1 MKTTLPVVTL
11 DGPAGVGKT
20 TLAQQLAES
29 LHVAYLDTGA
39 MFRCLALKLGP
50 GAETLPE
57 EELREKCRQW
67 TFSLSGKGRASTVCC
82 NGVPIRGEVRTEQ
95 VGMLAARIATVPVVR
110 EVLREAQRAMGE
122 ATPLVVEGRDMGTV
136 VFPDARFKFF
146 LDASPEVRALRRLRD
161 LAARGVEAD
170 LVTLTEQ
177 IRQRDSL
184 DRNRAVAP
192 LRPAADAVIVD
203 TSELDI
209 AGVLGVLVH
218 RISVHEGSVTLLPE
232 PGTANIIWQDD
243 GPEGISLPARL
254 HFWCDRRERGRRK
267 RTSSR
272 MGTLRPGHKRGAR
285 GRGPGEAGQTPI
297 FLIAVG
303 ASGEAVCRESPPA
316 RLRGLRKTCV
326 VAGRKQKRRP
336 LCRSRKS
343 PKKISLW
350 RMPSRRGGGAAGGR
364 AG

>member
-136 VFPDARFKFF
+136 VFPTARFKFF

-161 LAARGVEAD
+161 LEARGQSAD
-170 LVTLTEQ
+170 LAELTEQ
-177 IRQRDSL
+177 IRKRDAM
-184 DRNRAVAP
+184 DRNRPIAP
-192 LRPAADAVIVD
+192 LRAAPDAVMVD
-203 TSELDI
+203 TSTLDI
-209 AGVLGVLVH
+209 EGVLGPLLHVVNVH
-218 RISVHEGSVTLLPE
+218 
-232 PGTANIIWQDD
+232 
-243 GPEGISLPARL
+243 
-254 HFWCDRRERGRRK
+254 
-267 RTSSR
+267 
-272 MGTLRPGHKRGAR
+272 
-285 GRGPGEAGQTPI
+285 
-297 FLIAVG
+297 
-303 ASGEAVCRESPPA
+303 
-316 RLRGLRKTCV
+316 
-326 VAGRKQKRRP
+326 
-336 LCRSRKS
+336 
-343 PKKISLW
+343 
-350 RMPSRRGGGAAGGR
+350 GGAALLHARDGEQ
-364 AG
+364 

>member
-136 VFPDARFKFF
+136 VFPN
-146 LDASPEVRALRRLRD
+146 S
-161 LAARGVEAD
+161 
-170 LVTLTEQ
+170 
-177 IRQRDSL
+177 SWM
-184 DRNRAVAP
+184 
-192 LRPAADAVIVD
+192 LRPKCA
-203 TSELDI
+203 
-209 AGVLGVLVH
+209 
-218 RISVHEGSVTLLPE
+218 P
-232 PGTANIIWQDD
+232 
-243 GPEGISLPARL
+243 
-254 HFWCDRRERGRRK
+254 C
-267 RTSSR
+267 
-272 MGTLRPGHKRGAR
+272 
-285 GRGPGEAGQTPI
+285 
-297 FLIAVG
+297 
-303 ASGEAVCRESPPA
+303 AVCATWPPA
-316 RLRGLRKTCV
+316 GWK
-326 VAGRKQKRRP
+326 P
-336 LCRSRKS
+336 
-343 PKKISLW
+343 IW
-350 RMPSRRGGGAAGGR
+350 
-364 AG
+364 

>member
-67 TFSLSGKGRASTVCC
+67 TFSLSGKGRASAVCC

-170 LVTLTEQ
+170 LVTPWTATGPW
-177 IRQRDSL
+177 RPC
-184 DRNRAVAP
+184 AP
-192 LRPAADAVIVD
+192 LP
-203 TSELDI
+203 
-209 AGVLGVLVH
+209 
-218 RISVHEGSVTLLPE
+218 
-232 PGTANIIWQDD
+232 
-243 GPEGISLPARL
+243 
-254 HFWCDRRERGRRK
+254 
-267 RTSSR
+267 
-272 MGTLRPGHKRGAR
+272 
-285 GRGPGEAGQTPI
+285 
-297 FLIAVG
+297 
-303 ASGEAVCRESPPA
+303 
-316 RLRGLRKTCV
+316 
-326 VAGRKQKRRP
+326 
-336 LCRSRKS
+336 
-343 PKKISLW
+343 
-350 RMPSRRGGGAAGGR
+350 MPSSWIPRNWTSPECWACWCIASACTKAA
-364 AG
+364 

>member
-1 MKTTLPVVTL
+1 MRTTLPVVTL

-39 MFRCLALKLGP
+39 MFRCLALRLGP
-50 GAETLPE
+50 GAEALPE

-82 NGVPIRGEVRTEQ
+82 NGVPVR
-95 VGMLAARIATVPVVR
+95 MLAARIATVPVVR

-218 RISVHEGSVTLLPE
+218 RISVHEGSVTLLP
-232 PGTANIIWQDD
+232 
-243 GPEGISLPARL
+243 
-254 HFWCDRRERGRRK
+254 
-267 RTSSR
+267 
-272 MGTLRPGHKRGAR
+272 
-285 GRGPGEAGQTPI
+285 
-297 FLIAVG
+297 
-303 ASGEAVCRESPPA
+303 
-316 RLRGLRKTCV
+316 
-326 VAGRKQKRRP
+326 
-336 LCRSRKS
+336 
-343 PKKISLW
+343 
-350 RMPSRRGGGAAGGR
+350 
-364 AG
+364 

>member
-209 AGVLGVLVH
+209 AGRDMGTVVFPDARFKFFLDASPEVRALRRLRDLAARGVEADLVTLTEQIRQRDSLDRNRAVAPLRPAADAVIVDTSELDIAGVLGVLVH
-218 RISVHEGSVTLLPE
+218 RISVHEGSVTLLP
-232 PGTANIIWQDD
+232 
-243 GPEGISLPARL
+243 
-254 HFWCDRRERGRRK
+254 
-267 RTSSR
+267 
-272 MGTLRPGHKRGAR
+272 
-285 GRGPGEAGQTPI
+285 
-297 FLIAVG
+297 
-303 ASGEAVCRESPPA
+303 
-316 RLRGLRKTCV
+316 
-326 VAGRKQKRRP
+326 
-336 LCRSRKS
+336 
-343 PKKISLW
+343 
-350 RMPSRRGGGAAGGR
+350 
-364 AG
+364 

>member
-67 TFSLSGKGRASTVCC
+67 TFSLSGKGRASAVCC

-146 LDASPEVRALRRLRD
+146 LDAY
-161 LAARGVEAD
+161 

-218 RISVHEGSVTLLPE
+218 RISVHEGSVTLLP
-232 PGTANIIWQDD
+232 
-243 GPEGISLPARL
+243 
-254 HFWCDRRERGRRK
+254 
-267 RTSSR
+267 
-272 MGTLRPGHKRGAR
+272 
-285 GRGPGEAGQTPI
+285 
-297 FLIAVG
+297 
-303 ASGEAVCRESPPA
+303 
-316 RLRGLRKTCV
+316 
-326 VAGRKQKRRP
+326 
-336 LCRSRKS
+336 
-343 PKKISLW
+343 
-350 RMPSRRGGGAAGGR
+350 
-364 AG
+364 

>member
-146 LDASPEVRALRRLRD
+146 LDASPEVRD
-161 LAARGVEAD
+161 LVARGVEAD

-218 RISVHEGSVTLLPE
+218 RIRVHEGSVTLLP
-232 PGTANIIWQDD
+232 
-243 GPEGISLPARL
+243 
-254 HFWCDRRERGRRK
+254 
-267 RTSSR
+267 
-272 MGTLRPGHKRGAR
+272 
-285 GRGPGEAGQTPI
+285 
-297 FLIAVG
+297 
-303 ASGEAVCRESPPA
+303 
-316 RLRGLRKTCV
+316 
-326 VAGRKQKRRP
+326 
-336 LCRSRKS
+336 
-343 PKKISLW
+343 
-350 RMPSRRGGGAAGGR
+350 
-364 AG
+364 